1 MLCNGDVREICG
13 NNLCWAIHIHLVHT
27 LGAQAHIARSVHDE
41 QRVTPCLSFGRW
53 FPAVQAH
60 HICTSTLCIEV
71 HTKNQSAATMGN
83 AWLVSGL
90 ELPISAQV
98 TYIIHV
104 HKCVCVLVHAY
115 ACVHVH
121 RLLLLWYRCLFALHT
136 QVASQRALFAG
147 LCAGRRGRSR
157 LLCGLLLLWHRC
169 LLALAALSTMLW
181 PLSLRRLLGLC
192 TAGGRQGRRSRLLR
206 VRRRLLQ
213 RCRRLQWHLQSCS
226 FN

>member
-1 MLCNGDVREICG
+1 MCVCVYVHVCVCACVFVIVCAHACTLLCICG
-13 NNLCWAIHIHLVHT
+13 FLC
-27 LGAQAHIARSVHDE
+27 
-41 QRVTPCLSFGRW
+41 
-53 FPAVQAH
+53 
-60 HICTSTLCIEV
+60 
-71 HTKNQSAATMGN
+71 
-83 AWLVSGL
+83 VS
-90 ELPISAQV
+90 ECD
-98 TYIIHV
+98 TC
-104 HKCVCVLVHAY
+104 KCVCVFVHAY
-115 ACVHVH
+115 ACVHVHKCMHVH